1 MRVGDQVEEGVRA
14 GGGLSGARLRRGERG
29 VAGSRLAEGVKDVVP
44 EGKKWPSAVK
54 EDIVMARS
62 PITRLLPLSL
72 AFALAACSGR
82 GGGNDSAS
90 AGNNSAEAANAAAA
104 DFAFAEEAGK
114 DGKAEKAGKGGAA
127 KSRAAK
133 AATGKGGAA
142 KGGPGQGETRLGS
155 ETVKARFD
163 GFLGGHQMDARLSGP
178 GYRGPKRVAV
188 QSAPV
193 AAFLHARKGETLT
206 LRLERVRQPDP
217 AEPETSPP
225 VTLVRIASAQAGGAD
240 SGSYWRTLSA
250 EEKACAT
257 RSLDGAGS
265 PCNGEEAVRKQ
276 GERG

>member
-1 MRVGDQVEEGVRA
+1 MAFWA
-14 GGGLSGARLRRGERG
+14 G
-29 VAGSRLAEGVKDVVP
+29 
-44 EGKKWPSAVK
+44 K
-54 EDIVMARS
+54 EDIAMARS
-62 PITRLLPLSL
+62 PIAELLVPLSL

-82 GGGNDSAS
+82 SGGSDPGA

-104 DFAFAEEAGK
+104 DFAFAEEAGA
-114 DGKAEKAGKGGAA
+114 DGKPGKAGKSGAAKAGAGKGGAA
-127 KSRAAK
+127 K
-133 AATGKGGAA
+133 GAA
-142 KGGPGQGETRLGS
+142 SAGETRLGS

-178 GYRGPKRVAV
+178 GYRGPRRVAV

-217 AEPETSPP
+217 AEPESSPP

-240 SGSYWRTLSA
+240 SQSYWRTLSA